1 MKILLAA
8 TSDDVQTGASH
19 CYLDIVREFKKRK
32 LEFVSLVPKEGDL
45 SRTLE
50 KMNVKTYVVGENKD
64 VVMVIY
70 VPMAKREQKPVY
82 INNDIFNGTFRRN
95 YEGDYHCTRL

>member
-50 KMNVKTYVVGENKD
+50 KMNVKTYVVEDQLGAWQVNVDYQMTFINYLKYI
-64 VVMVIY
+64 VKCFLNY
-70 VPMAKREQKPVY
+70 FQKY
-82 INNDIFNGTFRRN
+82 DIIET
-95 YEGDYHCTRL
+95 

>member
-32 LEFVSLVPKEGDL
+32 LDL
-45 SRTLE
+45 ET
-50 KMNVKTYVVGENKD
+50 KKK
-64 VVMVIY
+64 
-70 VPMAKREQKPVY
+70 
-82 INNDIFNGTFRRN
+82 ND
-95 YEGDYHCTRL
+95 LL